1 MEILFIVLA
10 NLLHSGEG
18 VFIKKYNQ
26 KYSEGGFIFISVL
39 SLCSMLFFLITDLI
53 SDKNGLEFTTP
64 VLILGVFAGIAYAT
78 ASLATFVAMG
88 EGSYVLSRLVLSY
101 GILVTVGHGLVI
113 GEKLSVFGVI
123 GLILILF
130 SLYFFKGEKEGES
143 VKITK
148 KWVVYISLS
157 VLLAGVFG
165 IIQRQQQIEYQ
176 SRYNNEFMIISLA
189 VSATVLFILGMVL
202 SGKRAKYVLKTGV
215 PYAAS
220 AGVCNGATN
229 LVNLYVYTIA
239 PLSIIGPTG
248 AGVAIIISFLI
259 SKLLFKERF
268 TRGQL
273 LGVVLGTVAIILFK
287 I

>member
-39 SLCSMLFFLITDLI
+39 SLCLMLFFLITDLI

-189 VSATVLFILGMVL
+189 VSATVLFILGIVL